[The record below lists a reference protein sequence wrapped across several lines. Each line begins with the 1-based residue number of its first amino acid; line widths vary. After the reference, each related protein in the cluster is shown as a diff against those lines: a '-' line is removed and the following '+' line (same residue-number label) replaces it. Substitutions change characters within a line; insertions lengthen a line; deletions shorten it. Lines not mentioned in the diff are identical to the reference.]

1 MRLFVFLFCT
11 IWMLTQSFICVYA
24 APHYQAAGD
33 ESFPP
38 FIYLNDKN
46 QPEGYDIDILRS
58 IERYSGL
65 DIEINLMEWN
75 KAKQQLLSG
84 DKDILIGMS
93 KTAERERFYDFSE
106 PYLEMRQVIF
116 TIRDNFYITRPEDL
130 VNRRVA
136 VQRGDIAEELLR
148 TNPEIKLYY
157 YSSQFD
163 ALEDLKI
170 GMVDAFVGNYY
181 SGMYWVAKHNL
192 GNTIK
197 VAGNPLQT
205 VQYGFAV
212 KKGDSALLATLNNAI
227 SAAKSSGEVQR
238 LQDKWFGEKYFA
250 TFDRQQFIRSV
261 TYVSIAIACVVL
273 LAFVHVLSLRKQ
285 VNQATTQLRA
295 VNSQL
300 TEAYEVT
307 IHAFFKALEHR
318 ESGTA
323 LHSIEVNKIAMA
335 IGTKMRLSRD
345 DLANLNWGTLLHDI
359 GKLAIKDA
367 ILLKD
372 SSLTTEEY
380 EVIKQHPQI
389 GYHILKDT
397 QYLVKA
403 AEVALY
409 HQERYDGTGYPFN
422 LQGENI
428 PILARICTVADA
440 FESMIADRPYRKG
453 RSWDEAVEEL
463 IKYKGTQ
470 FDPQV
475 VDAFVGIDPEQFV
488 KYRPDRRLEN
498 ILAAD
503 KILL

>member
-1 MRLFVFLFCT
+1 MRLLIILFVT
-11 IWMLTQSFICVYA
+11 IWMLTQSLIPGYA
-24 APHYQAAGD
+24 ATLYKAAGD
-33 ESFPP
+33 NSFPP

-58 IERYSGL
+58 IERHSGL
-65 DIEINLMEWN
+65 ELEVELMEWSQ
-75 KAKQQLLSG
+75 AKHQVLNG

-93 KTAERERFYDFSE
+93 KTADRERFYDFSE

-148 TNPEIKLYY
+148 SNPEIKLYY
-157 YSSQFD
+157 YSNQMD
-163 ALEDLKI
+163 ALEDLRI

-181 SGMYWVAKHNL
+181 SGMYWIVKHNL

-197 VAGNPLQT
+197 VAGKPLQT
-205 VQYGFAV
+205 VNYGFAV
-212 KKGDSALLATLNNAI
+212 KKGEVALLATLNNNI
-227 SAAKSSGEVQR
+227 IAAKNSGEVQR
-238 LQDKWFGEKYFA
+238 LQDKWFGENYFA
-250 TFDRQQFIRSV
+250 AFDRQQFTRGI
-261 TYVSIAIACVVL
+261 TYVSFAIAFIAL
-273 LAFVHVLSLRKQ
+273 LALVHVLSLRKQ
-285 VNQATTQLRA
+285 VNQATTQLRT

-323 LHSIEVNKIAMA
+323 SHSIEVNKIAMA
-335 IGTKMRLSRD
+335 IGTEMQLSRE

-367 ILLKD
+367 ILLKNG
-372 SSLTTEEY
+372 SLTTEEY
-380 EVIKQHPQI
+380 EIIKQHPQI
-389 GYHILKDT
+389 GYYILKDT

-409 HQERYDGTGYPFN
+409 HHERYDGKGYPFN
-422 LQGENI
+422 LQGEDI
-428 PILARICTVADA
+428 PLLARICAVADA
-440 FESMIADRPYRKG
+440 FEAMIADRPYRKG
-453 RSWDEAVEEL
+453 RPWDEAVDEL
-463 IKYKGTQ
+463 IKHKGTQ
-470 FDPQV
+470 FDPQI
-475 VDAFVGIDPEQFV
+475 VDAFVGLNPEQFV
-488 KYRPDRRLEN
+488 KHRPIDRRLAN
-498 ILAAD
+498 ILASD
-503 KILL
+503 